1 MSPLPSSWKVPEIFR
16 KRLGEVAGRQRAM
29 SAEGHLLLVLHELP
43 KPGDAERQPAF
54 FWREPSGTWRAT
66 GTGSGLAE
74 LEAYQQAFAKQV
86 DQMEATMD
94 GEPSAERYFE
104 ILRIST
110 PLLRTLRNAH
120 RTLQEAR
127 EMVPDD
133 RHILLARD
141 QLGEQERSVELLHAD
156 AQHGL
161 EYMIARQ
168 AEEQARNS
176 EALVAS
182 GYRLNLLVAIFLPL
196 TALGSA
202 FGMNLVNGLEHIKSP
217 VLFWLILIFGL
228 VLGFLVKT
236 IVTMPRRPALP
247 PKRR

>member
-1 MSPLPSSWKVPEIFR
+1 
-16 KRLGEVAGRQRAM
+16 
-29 SAEGHLLLVLHELP
+29 
-43 KPGDAERQPAF
+43 
-54 FWREPSGTWRAT
+54 
-66 GTGSGLAE
+66 
-74 LEAYQQAFAKQV
+74 
-86 DQMEATMD
+86 
-94 GEPSAERYFE
+94 
-104 ILRIST
+104 
-110 PLLRTLRNAH
+110 
-120 RTLQEAR
+120 
-127 EMVPDD
+127 MVPDD

-161 EYMIARQ
+161 DYMIARQ

-202 FGMNLVNGLEHIKSP
+202 FGMNLVNGLEPIRSP
-217 VLFWLILIFGL
+217 ILFWLILLFGL
-228 VLGFLVKT
+228 ELGGLVKT
-236 IVTMPRRPALP
+236 IVTMPRKPGLP